1 MDITH
6 MSYPDKK
13 CQTVTFTR
21 TVAGFQVSR
30 VPRGFSCT
38 GTRKTGPLSPNN
50 NYCTMLRQYFEKTVP
65 GVY

>member
-1 MDITH
+1 MKFLVVH
-6 MSYPDKK
+6 PKHKHNPS
-13 CQTVTFTR
+13 
-21 TVAGFQVSR
+21 VAGFQVSR

-38 GTRKTGPLSPNN
+38 STRKTGPLSPNN